1 MPSPKFASSPRS
13 SSSTIAVRRAFAG
26 PEHNI
31 HTFLEQDVAEH
42 AQQQPERKGQEC
54 RDQFSQR
61 SALGRR
67 DRAGGFS
74 LGAPRQRVGPHPPLV
89 GGAGVFACP
98 WAMAHVLRHR
108 RVGGDQHRRVD
119 DVDAVLVGRGEVHV
133 EGCVGGVGHPGHQ
146 GHRMDLHLR
155 QLLGQQ
161 FGGLQ
166 FALFAMISELKLP
179 ITCPALALSPNRAT
193 MSDQVCV

>member
-1 MPSPKFASSPRS
+1 MLPSIPSSQNAKAKSAATSFPKGPRLGGG
-13 SSSTIAVRRAFAG
+13 TGREA
-26 PEHNI
+26 
-31 HTFLEQDVAEH
+31 
-42 AQQQPERKGQEC
+42 
-54 RDQFSQR
+54 
-61 SALGRR
+61 SALGLPASGSAPTHHWSAVLVCSHALGRWR
-67 DRAGGFS
+67 TSCGIAGSAEVSGKGKRTFHNC
-74 LGAPRQRVGPHPPLV
+74 PPCNRQNAWPKGY
-89 GGAGVFACP
+89 GNQI
-98 WAMAHVLRHR
+98 
-108 RVGGDQHRRVD
+108 GGDQHRRVD
-119 DVDAVLVGRGEVHV
+119 DVDAVLVGRCEIHV
-133 EGCVGGVGHPGHQ
+133 EGGVGGVCHPGHQ